1 MNCNMSAGA
10 TDEYLRNAKLNNASR
25 GYSMTLQDLG
35 FMMLVVSRDRAG
47 VSDRVRYSAIWH
59 PAI

>member
-10 TDEYLRNAKLNNASR
+10 TDEYVRNAKLNNASR

-35 FMMLVVSRDRAG
+35 FMMLVVFRDGAG
-47 VSDRVRYSAIWH
+47 VLDRVRYSAI
-59 PAI
+59 